1 MAKERKPALA
11 FIFITLLI
19 DVIGLGIIIPVL
31 PKLIIVL
38 IDGNLS
44 EASKYGGWMI
54 FSYAFMQ
61 FLFSPVL
68 GGLSDRFGRR
78 PVLLTSL
85 FGFGINYL
93 IMAFAPTI
101 WWLFLGRVIAG
112 ITGASF
118 TTASAYIADVSAPEK
133 RAQNFGLVGAAFGMG
148 FIIGP
153 MLGGLLG
160 QIGTIVPFLAAAGL
174 SLLNWLYGYFV
185 LPESLPEE
193 NRRSFDW
200 KRANPLGS
208 LLHLKKY
215 PVIAGLVGSLIFI
228 YIAGHATH
236 STWTYYT
243 MEKFDWDVAM
253 VGYSLGFV
261 GLTVA
266 IVQGGLTRIV
276 IPKIGPKKSVFV
288 GLSLYTVGFLL
299 FAFANHGWM
308 MFAFMIPYALGGLAG
323 PSLQGIISNQVSA
336 DEQGELQGALTSL
349 TSATAII
356 GPPLM
361 TNLFAFFTAADTVI
375 YFPGAPFLLG
385 GFCAFIS
392 MILAVRF
399 LIKN

>member
-1 MAKERKPALA
+1 MSKERKPALA

-68 GGLSDRFGRR
+68 GGLSDMFGRR

-153 MLGGLLG
+153 VLGGLLG
-160 QIGTIVPFLAAAGL
+160 QIGTKVPFLAAAGL
-174 SLLNWLYGYFV
+174 SLINWLYGYFV
-185 LPESLPEE
+185 LPESLSRE

-215 PVIAGLVGSLIFI
+215 PMIAGLVGSLIFI

-243 MEKFDWDVAM
+243 MEKFNWDVAM

-385 GFCAFIS
+385 GFCAFVS